1 MLRNLK
7 LGTKF
12 TLTLIVTFLA
22 GMVVSAVF
30 LSGALN
36 RLAEEE
42 VTSKGVALLQTMN
55 SVRSYTV
62 DHVRPHLAA
71 ELATSPEFI
80 SETVPAFSAREVFE
94 TLRGRPEYASY
105 LYKEAAINPTNPRD
119 QADDFEAALLSE
131 FKADRS
137 LTELS
142 GFRELNGQRLFY
154 SARPLT
160 ISDESCLE
168 CHSDPSAAPASLI
181 ATYGSEGGFGWG
193 MNDVIAAQMIY
204 VPAGNVVDIARQSLL
219 TVLAII
225 VGVFLLVILLINTLL
240 RRTVVSPVGELAALA
255 EAISADQL
263 TLDALDAPE
272 LVRVTKRQDE
282 LGQLAEVFKRMARDV
297 YQREQR
303 LKAQLQE
310 LNIVIDKVATA
321 RQVDEITKTD
331 FFTDLQKRAQ
341 EIREKRNG

>member
-1 MLRNLK
+1 MK

-12 TLTLIVTFLA
+12 TLTLVATFVA
-22 GMVVSAVF
+22 GIAVSALF
-30 LSGALN
+30 LSRALN

-42 VTSKGVALLQTMN
+42 VTSRGVALLQTMN

-62 DHVRPHLAA
+62 EHVRPHLAA
-71 ELATSPEFI
+71 ELAASPEFI

-94 TLRGRPEYASY
+94 TLRGRPEYSNY

-119 QADDFEAALLSE
+119 QADEFEADLLSQ

-137 LTELS
+137 LNELS

-168 CHSDPSAAPASLI
+168 CHSDPSVAPASLI
-181 ATYGSEGGFGWG
+181 ATYGSDGGFGWG

-225 VGVFLLVILLINTLL
+225 IGVFLLVVLLINTLL

-263 TLDALDAPE
+263 TLDTLDAPE
-272 LVRVTKRQDE
+272 LNQVTKRKDE

-297 YQREQR
+297 YQREQK

-310 LNIVIDKVATA
+310 LNIVIDEVATA
-321 RQVDEITKTD
+321 RQVDEITATD
-331 FFTDLQKRAQ
+331 FFADLQKRAQ
-341 EIREKRNG
+341 EIRDRRKE

>member
-240 RRTVVSPVGELAALA
+240 RRTVVSPVGELAAL
-255 EAISADQL
+255 
-263 TLDALDAPE
+263 DALDAPE

-297 YQREQR
+297 YEREQK